1 MLVRRP
7 RRNKPPIKKVG
18 QAAVFDTAFDG
29 KQGVGACFRLAVPCE
44 TKNLG

>member
-29 KQGVGACFRLAVPCE
+29 KQSADACFRLAVPRE
-44 TKNLG
+44 TKILG